1 MFRTVIRGT
10 VNPIIYFYLF
20 TKEGTITMKKAIKK
34 AMSIMF
40 LLAITVTLNTGVV
53 GTLPQVDNSGIAP
66 MSDMPSPTDIQY

>member
-1 MFRTVIRGT
+1 
-10 VNPIIYFYLF
+10 
-20 TKEGTITMKKAIKK
+20 MKKVIKK

-53 GTLPQVDNSGIAP
+53 GTLPQVDNGGIAP